1 MSSSSVWFAI
11 TSLGGAGLM
20 LPVAA
25 VITAQLLAAR
35 AWRIAL
41 WWSLYFSTAVGLVL
55 ASKIAFLGWGIG
67 IRSLD
72 FTGISGHTTLAA
84 AVLPVLAYLLS
95 PSDRPGLSTLAMFCG
110 VALSGAVGVSRWVLG
125 MHSAVEVLVG
135 LWLGA
140 SVAAAMIWLA
150 GQSGKREK
158 PPVRAWA
165 TAILLIPVAIFH
177 YGYDNQVFGH
187 GLVVK
192 IALYVSGREQPFS
205 RAEWQPADHRVQKS
219 IEAPPVRSWTGRI
232 GLPER

>member
-11 TSLGGAGLM
+11 TGLGSAGLM

-25 VITAQLLAAR
+25 VIAGQLIAAR

-72 FTGISGHTTLAA
+72 FTGVSGHTTLTA

-95 PSDRPGLSTLAMFCG
+95 PRDRPGVSTLAMFCG
-110 VALSGAVGVSRWVLG
+110 VVLSAAVGVSRWVLG

-140 SVAAAMIWLA
+140 SVAAAIIWLA
-150 GQSGKREK
+150 GQSGK
-158 PPVRAWA
+158 PLVRAWP
-165 TAILLIPVAIFH
+165 TAVLLILVAAFH
-177 YGYDNQVFGH
+177 YGYGDQVFGH
-187 GLVVK
+187 GMVVK

-205 RAEWQPADHRVQKS
+205 RAEWHSADHHVQQS
-219 IEAPPVRSWTGRI
+219 IEAPPVRSWTGTI
-232 GLPER
+232 GMPER